1 MRSLSLM
8 ALAISGGAQACTLAQ
23 IEAATELVLQANPVI
38 RAERQELAEQ
48 SRQRDWSAKV
58 TLGYALGGTDS
69 TAAAGPNAG
78 IQVEIPLFDRANELK
93 VVKARTA
100 FQSKQDSILNSF
112 LGDLEKLCSQAD
124 QVRELET
131 MRGFYRDRLQYR
143 QEQVKEGLEEA
154 ASLWEESEKV
164 QQVEHDYRRE
174 RGELAAMRLAIA
186 RRFGGEA
193 WKRLQALLA
202 EASR

>member
-1 MRSLSLM
+1 MRFFSLLALM
-8 ALAISGGAQACTLAQ
+8 ISGGAQACTPAQ

-38 RAERQELAEQ
+38 QAERQELAEQ

-69 TAAAGPNAG
+69 DAAGPNAG
-78 IQVEIPLFDRANELK
+78 IQMEIPLFDRANELK

-100 FQSKQDSILNSF
+100 FQSKQDSVLNSF
-112 LGDLEKLCSQAD
+112 LADLEKLCSQAD

-174 RGELAAMRLAIA
+174 RGELDAMRLAVA